1 MNQMQRRYVC
11 LPGESGRSAA
21 MDCLISDDQLV
32 ARIGGADTIALEA
45 LYVRYHA
52 RIFRF
57 IARMVRD
64 EAAAEDLTNEVFV
77 DVWQHA
83 RGFEA
88 RSSVYTWLLSVARN
102 RTISAIRKRREE
114 PSDDERA
121 ASLPDDADDPE
132 TVVQKADKGR
142 LLRRCID
149 ALPFEYREII
159 DLVYY
164 HELSVAE
171 ASAVVGIPEGTVK
184 TRMFNARRRLS
195 ELLKEAGVDR
205 GWP

>member
-1 MNQMQRRYVC
+1 
-11 LPGESGRSAA
+11 

-32 ARIGGADTIALEA
+32 ARIGGADITALEA

-57 IARMVRD
+57 IVRMVRD

-88 RSSVYTWLLSVARN
+88 RSSVYTWLLSLARN
-102 RTISAIRKRREE
+102 RTISATRKRREE

-142 LLRRCID
+142 QLRRCID

-184 TRMFNARRRLS
+184 TRMFKARKRLS
-195 ELLKEAGVDR
+195 GLLKEAGVDR

>member
-1 MNQMQRRYVC
+1 MNLMQRRYVS
-11 LPGESGRSAA
+11 LPGKSGCRAA
-21 MDCLISDDQLV
+21 MDRPVSDDQLI
-32 ARIGGADTIALEA
+32 ARIAGADAIALEA
-45 LYVRYHA
+45 LYVRHQT

-57 IARMVRD
+57 IARIVRD

-77 DVWQHA
+77 DVWRHA
-83 RGFEA
+83 RGYEA
-88 RSSVYTWLLSVARN
+88 RSSVNTWLLSIAHN
-102 RTISAIRKRREE
+102 RAISALRKRREE
-114 PSDDERA
+114 PSDDLRT
-121 ASLPDDADDPE
+121 ASLRDDADDPE
-132 TVVQKADKGR
+132 TAAQKSDKSR

-149 ALPFEYREII
+149 ALPVEYREII

-184 TRMFNARRRLS
+184 TRMFNARKRLS
-195 ELLKEAGVDR
+195 ELLKDAGVDR